1 MHIMSPICPINQG
14 NNLFHETSISDL
26 YPVEQTNKYIQ
37 GGSAHSYHL
46 IRPVELCRAF
56 WQSYFSGERGNPIP
70 EVTILTMCNQ
80 VWLSCECSL
89 GKPRNS
95 PPLITFQSYC
105 GSIFSPQDPSRSGE
119 INQDNELIFL
129 PQFFFF
135 LSSKRW
141 VYMLIILPWW
151 GTSLFVSVRRVRPLG
166 EKLMLMICMP
176 SWRLLSSTRILESN

>member
-1 MHIMSPICPINQG
+1 MLEKTDKLKPYHHHGPQRDWQSRLMHIMSAICPINQG

-26 YPVEQTNKYIQ
+26 HPVEQTNKYIQ
-37 GGSAHSYHL
+37 GGSAHLYNL
-46 IRPVELCRAF
+46 IRPVELSRAF

-105 GSIFSPQDPSRSGE
+105 GSIFSPQDPSRIGE

-129 PQFFFF
+129 PQFFFEQQEVGLYAHNF
-135 LSSKRW
+135 ALMRHLS
-141 VYMLIILPWW
+141 
-151 GTSLFVSVRRVRPLG
+151 
-166 EKLMLMICMP
+166 ICQCK
-176 SWRLLSSTRILESN
+176 TG